1 MSGECGYSVGWRLVD
16 SFTAWAGTGHWSLG
30 SCSRGGGGKYRQIRD
45 SSLIAGNTSL
55 PIVNSSYK
63 DLMNISSI
71 AWVGVGVKVCPYPV
85 LSMLIT
91 SSLLSSRAP
100 DRAVTEAGSN
110 VHSITVYLQPSFRS
124 MALRCQD
131 QSRRQERGSGCH
143 RRPFMQLVW
152 VT

>member
-1 MSGECGYSVGWRLVD
+1 MAACGQLHCLGRD
-16 SFTAWAGTGHWSLG
+16 TGHWSLG
-30 SCSRGGGGKYRQIRD
+30 SCSRGGGGKYKYRQIRD

-55 PIVNSSYK
+55 PIVHSSYK
-63 DLMNISSI
+63 NLMNISSI
-71 AWVGVGVKVCPYPV
+71 AWVGVGVTCKSMPLY

-91 SSLLSSRAP
+91 SRLLSSRAP
-100 DRAVTEAGSN
+100 DRAVTEACSN

-131 QSRRQERGSGCH
+131 RSRRQERGSRCH